1 MPITL
6 LMGGDAPGRSEHLEA
21 LLEVARIVHS
31 DRELRDVLPDV
42 MATLARAFG
51 YGIVVLNLFRPA
63 TQDIECTVVYGGGA
77 AGAETQ
83 GTATPLSA
91 WAPLFDERFA
101 SHGCYVIPAGEMD
114 WSDWSGEVVYA
125 EDAVVSDDPDR
136 WHPEDVL
143 LIPLEARDGSLLGVI
158 AVDDPASRLR
168 PTPSD
173 LRVLAAVGAHTA
185 LAIEQRNAAVARARY
200 LTAIEQLLE
209 RAGTLP
215 GADDVDSVVET
226 LVDGV
231 ASVLEFRR
239 VAVAV
244 PEAGGYRIVASQGWP
259 AGELDWIQAAPAAL
273 VERRLSAGRSLGP
286 TVVLEPRP
294 LRAPVTDAPVQGWGP
309 EPWRGETLV
318 LRMCGADGGGDRLL
332 LVAEPFDGCMPA
344 SATLGALRMFADQA
358 ALAVVAA
365 ARLELVRH
373 EAAHDA
379 LTELGNRRSL
389 HATLGR
395 LGGDRARFALLVL
408 DLDGFKAVNDS
419 LGHAAGDELLTAV
432 AGAIRA
438 NLRRDDRAFR
448 LGGDEF
454 AIVLHDATPAETTA
468 VRQRLEA
475 AIATL
480 DIRGA
485 RVGASIGVATSA
497 GTDDAGALL
506 ELADARMYEAKRRH
520 GRRLADVA

>member
-1 MPITL
+1 MPITW

-21 LLEVARIVHS
+21 LLDVARIVHS
-31 DRELRDVLPDV
+31 DSDLRDVLPDV

-63 TQDIECTVVYGGGA
+63 TQDIECTVVHGGGA
-77 AGAETQ
+77 AGAATQ
-83 GTATPLSA
+83 GTVTPLSA

-101 SHGCYVIPAGEMD
+101 SHGCYVIPAGEID

-200 LTAIEQLLE
+200 LTAIERLLE

-239 VAVAV
+239 VAVAA
-244 PEAGGYRIVASQGWP
+244 PEPGGYRIVASQGWP

-294 LRAPVTDAPVQGWGP
+294 LRAPVADASVQGWARS
-309 EPWRGETLV
+309 RG
-318 LRMCGADGGGDRLL
+318 
-332 LVAEPFDGCMPA
+332 
-344 SATLGALRMFADQA
+344 A
-358 ALAVVAA
+358 ARRWCCACAAPTAA
-365 ARLELVRH
+365 AIVCCWSPSPST
-373 EAAHDA
+373 AAC
-379 LTELGNRRSL
+379 RRAPRSGRCGCSPIRPRSPSSPRRAWSWC
-389 HATLGR
+389 AT
-395 LGGDRARFALLVL
+395 
-408 DLDGFKAVNDS
+408 
-419 LGHAAGDELLTAV
+419 
-432 AGAIRA
+432 
-438 NLRRDDRAFR
+438 RRR
-448 LGGDEF
+448 
-454 AIVLHDATPAETTA
+454 TT
-468 VRQRLEA
+468 R
-475 AIATL
+475 
-480 DIRGA
+480 
-485 RVGASIGVATSA
+485 
-497 GTDDAGALL
+497 
-506 ELADARMYEAKRRH
+506 
-520 GRRLADVA
+520 